1 MATKTDEPKRI
12 TLDIP
17 QREGKEGYIG
27 TMLTL
32 FLQLGRTFTDN
43 EFKETNINIIY
54 HMNFMISMIPEE
66 EDRKKIRSEL
76 NKEIENRTNEAIELS
91 KQSGNVLDNDD
102 KARIRNMVYIEYIGK
117 VMDWVDKFVGIST
130 KNKVGFVR
138 RKRNE

>member
-1 MATKTDEPKRI
+1 MTEDKLI

-17 QREGKEGYIG
+17 QKEGKEGYIG

-32 FLQLGRTFTDN
+32 FLQLGRTFTDSN
-43 EFKETNINIIY
+43 FKETNISIIY

-66 EDRKKIRSEL
+66 EDRAKIRKEL
-76 NKEIENRTNEAIELS
+76 NAEIEKRINEAIEAA
-91 KQSGNVLDNDD
+91 KKTGTQLDNDD
-102 KARIRNMVYIEYIGK
+102 KARIRNMVYIEYLGK

-138 RKRNE
+138 RRS

>member
-1 MATKTDEPKRI
+1 MTDDLKRV

-32 FLQLGRTFTDN
+32 FLQLGKSFTDPG
-43 EFKETNINIIY
+43 FKETNISIVY

-66 EDRKKIRSEL
+66 ADREKIRKSL
-76 NKEIENRTNEAIELS
+76 NEEIEKRTNEALKVAKE
-91 KQSGNVLDNDD
+91 SGNQLDNDD
-102 KARIRNMVYIEYIGK
+102 KARIRNIVYIEYIGK

-138 RKRNE
+138 RRKNE

>member
-1 MATKTDEPKRI
+1 MAEDKLI

-17 QREGKEGYIG
+17 QKEGKEGYIG

-32 FLQLGRTFTDN
+32 FLQLGRTFTDSN
-43 EFKETNINIIY
+43 FKETNISIIY

-66 EDRKKIRSEL
+66 EDRAKIRKEL
-76 NKEIENRTNEAIELS
+76 NAEIEKRTNEAIESS
-91 KQSGNVLDNDD
+91 KQTGIQLDNED
-102 KARIRNMVYIEYIGK
+102 KARIRNMVYIEYVGK

-138 RKRNE
+138 RRKE

>member
-1 MATKTDEPKRI
+1 MADEQKRI

-66 EDRKKIRSEL
+66 DDRNRIRSEL
-76 NKEIENRTNEAIELS
+76 NKEIEKRTNEAMEAS
-91 KQSGNVLDNDD
+91 KKSGNVLDNDD

>member
-1 MATKTDEPKRI
+1 MAEDKLI

-17 QREGKEGYIG
+17 QKEGKEGYIG

-32 FLQLGRTFTDN
+32 FLQLGRTFTDSN
-43 EFKETNINIIY
+43 FKETNISIIY

-66 EDRKKIRSEL
+66 EDRAKIRKEL
-76 NKEIENRTNEAIELS
+76 NAEIDKRTNEAIES
-91 KQSGNVLDNDD
+91 AKTSGTQLDNDD
-102 KARIRNMVYIEYIGK
+102 KARIRNMVYIEYVGK

-138 RKRNE
+138 RRS

>member
-1 MATKTDEPKRI
+1 MADDKLI

-17 QREGKEGYIG
+17 QKEGKEGYIG

-32 FLQLGRTFTDN
+32 FLQLGRTFTDSN
-43 EFKETNINIIY
+43 FKETNISIIY

-66 EDRKKIRSEL
+66 EDRAKIRKEL
-76 NKEIENRTNEAIELS
+76 NSEIEKRTNEAIETA
-91 KQSGNVLDNDD
+91 KKTGTQLDNDD
-102 KARIRNMVYIEYIGK
+102 KARIRNMVYIEYVGK

-138 RKRNE
+138 RRKQ